1 MVWVG
6 IVILA
11 VMLLIVGGLF
21 VEIIVWQ
28 KKLDAPCKGVLII
41 DRQDPEAPCMVYLQ
55 ANVDPD
61 TLTNGE
67 LVKFRVRTVTDK
79 SQ

>member
-21 VEIIVWQ
+21 IDIVNRQ
-28 KKLDAPCKGVLII
+28 KALDAPCKGVLII

-55 ANVDPD
+55 ANVNPD
-61 TLTNGE
+61 TLNDGE